1 MASKAQDTGSGHSG
15 ALFDSVEV
23 LASTL
28 LVIEHAWLE
37 LLSTEIEGMEP
48 ADAIKREKKK
58 DLMKIKTPQGAN
70 GLIR

>member
-1 MASKAQDTGSGHSG
+1 MASKAQDTGSGRSG

-37 LLSTEIEGMEP
+37 LLSTEIEGME
-48 ADAIKREKKK
+48 ASDEMRCGKKK
-58 DLMKIKTPQGAN
+58 DLANIKTPQGAI
-70 GLIR
+70 L